1 MRKNRIVKNPLTQVF
16 NLIEERL
23 VRDEIHAT
31 HTVRIDGQEMG
42 VLPQGV
48 YAQFMVDTLRT
59 PKIYVKQAF
68 NLWWVFMQ
76 VMWHLIK
83 FIPVYAFWLAL
94 YGYLYHR
101 TGFLSAYHGL
111 IEGKYDVHM
120 LQSLLEILVLLYV
133 MFLLMLA
140 TVTKVQN
147 VGILFGFNNEF
158 KKHIENDIKEHF
170 GVHRHSFRL
179 VEVLNNEREKQ
190 WEQDLLRQIRN
201 PHGFKVHGKD

>member
-1 MRKNRIVKNPLTQVF
+1 MMKRVKNFLIGLFVK
-16 NLIEERL
+16 IEERL

-48 YAQFMVDTLRT
+48 YAQFIVDTLRT

-68 NLWWVFMQ
+68 NLWLVFMQ

-101 TGFLSAYHGL
+101 TGFLSVFHGL
-111 IEGKYDVHM
+111 IEGKYDVSQ
-120 LQSLLEILVLLYV
+120 LQSLLEIQVFVYV
-133 MFLLMLA
+133 ILIIAIGAAL
-140 TVTKVQN
+140 N

-158 KKHIENDIKEHF
+158 KKHIESDIKEHF
-170 GVHRHSFRL
+170 GVHRHSFHS
-179 VEVLNNEREKQ
+179 VEVRNNDLEKQ
-190 WEQDLLRQIRN
+190 WEQEFVRKTIN